1 MRERDHSVN
10 DGWRPLT
17 GEGPEAAR
25 SSNRRKGEA
34 AGDPRQATGRLGHS
48 FCINVTSTQLTH
60 GTEQRQEARSPPE
73 QQPKSRTISV
83 RVCDLIHH
91 EDGVIYIIKWS
102 KPANARPPFDQQQ
115 LLPHTIHPLLPAQ
128 DHGLAGEGD
137 GGAELIIEMIARQL
151 AQ

>member
-1 MRERDHSVN
+1 MV
-10 DGWRPLT
+10 RP
-17 GEGPEAAR
+17 EP
-25 SSNRRKGEA
+25 
-34 AGDPRQATGRLGHS
+34 
-48 FCINVTSTQLTH
+48 
-60 GTEQRQEARSPPE
+60 
-73 QQPKSRTISV
+73 QPKSRTILV

-102 KPANARPPFDQQQ
+102 KPANAPDLLSSRR